1 MESLSRSVCGKLR
14 KQRPSLSFSIIMKM
28 FVLSSLGT
36 TIHLNVYYAGLAY
49 TSPTVATALS
59 NFIPSLTF
67 VIAVVLGMEKV
78 KLRSARGQAKVLG
91 TLICIGGSLIFT
103 LWKGAILYRG
113 FRKRPLIH
121 IYNEKYVLLGHAKDE
136 WIKGSALIMISY
148 IAWSAWLILQVV
160 VYKVYPARLSLNAMI
175 CFFASLQSSVIAL
188 YFDRNPMLWRLEWNV
203 QLLTIVYSGVVI
215 SALVYYL
222 QTWCISHKGPVFAA
236 MFSPLLLVIVALFS
250 AVAFAERLHLG
261 SLIGAL
267 VIIMGLYCVL
277 WGKRADGQLEGAS
290 EDGREEFSANKTLE
304 ISINDGPVMNRI
316 SSEKN

>member
-1 MESLSRSVCGKLR
+1 M
-14 KQRPSLSFSIIMKM
+14 I
-28 FVLSSLGT
+28 
-36 TIHLNVYYAGLAY
+36 
-49 TSPTVATALS
+49 TV
-59 NFIPSLTF
+59 IDR
-67 VIAVVLGMEKV
+67 MEKV

-222 QTWCISHKGPVFAA
+222 QTWCISYKGPVFAA

-250 AVAFAERLHLG
+250 AVAFAERFHLG

-304 ISINDGPVMNRI
+304 ISTNDGPVMNRI